1 MTKFAARLFA
11 GAAALCLASA
21 AAASAPVDISEAV
34 RLTLKDNSALRS
46 LRQELMKAQAFK
58 LQADGTLLPSVSAGG
73 VLNIQRE
80 PQTSDGSD
88 RSDSRAAN
96 ASLEQV
102 IYSGGKNSAQR
113 AQSPQVRT
121 IAEMA
126 VADGENSAVG
136 EVYARFYD
144 VLLKKK
150 QIEAEA
156 AAVAT
161 SELHLKQVT
170 QMAKL
175 GLANKLEV
183 IRAGQQLA
191 TNTANLST
199 ARGLHET
206 STISLMNYMAIAP
219 QERRDVTGEL
229 YEPAISGDRRES
241 LMLAEKFRADRRQL
255 EERLRYQENQIKI
268 ARSGMLPKVTAGLSS
283 GWSDPYRQQDRGS
296 DAWRAEISLSIPI
309 FDRNVT
315 RSSVMTAKAVREQ
328 DKIALEQKE
337 LDIKSE
343 VEAAWSEIETSRRSL
358 RASEK
363 ALELAKESLRLAEVG
378 YREGVTPQLDL
389 LDAQS
394 SLTLAQLEYNRAQYN
409 HLIAVVAL
417 KVTEGTIIQWN
428 GEKRR

>member
-1 MTKFAARLFA
+1 MMIRPAAKLL
-11 GAAALCLASA
+11 AAALCALA
-21 AAASAPVDISEAV
+21 AAAAGAAEPVDINEAV
-34 RLTLKDNSALRS
+34 KLTLKDNSALRS
-46 LRQELMKAQAFK
+46 LRQELIKAQAFK
-58 LQADGTLLPSVSAGG
+58 LRADGTLLPSVSAGG
-73 VLNIQRE
+73 VMDAQRE
-80 PQTSDGSD
+80 PQTTDGSD
-88 RSDSRAAN
+88 RGGSRSAN
-96 ASLEQV
+96 ATLEQV

-113 AQSPQVRT
+113 AQAPQVQT

-136 EVYARFYD
+136 ELYARFYN

-150 QIEAEA
+150 QIEAELD
-156 AAVAT
+156 AVAT

-170 QMAKL
+170 QMAEL

-191 TNTANLST
+191 TNTANLAT

-206 STISLMNYMAIAP
+206 AVISLMNYMAIEP
-219 QERRDVTGEL
+219 SDRREVLGEL
-229 YEPAISGDRRES
+229 YEPTVSGDRGQS
-241 LMLAEKFRADRRQL
+241 LALAEKFRADQRQL
-255 EERLRYQENQIKI
+255 AEQLRYQENQIKI
-268 ARSGMLPKVTAGLSS
+268 ERSGMLPKVTAGLSS
-283 GWSDPYRQQDRGS
+283 GWSNPYRQQDKSGDS
-296 DAWRAEISLSIPI
+296 WRAELSLSVPI
-309 FDRNVT
+309 FDRGVT
-315 RSSVMTAKAVREQ
+315 RSSVMSASAVHEQ
-328 DKIALEQKE
+328 DRIALEQKE

-343 VEAAWSEIETSRRSL
+343 VETAWSDIDTSRRSL

-363 ALELAKESLRLAEVG
+363 ALELAKETLRLAEVG

-417 KVTEGTIIQWN
+417 KVTEGTIIQWT
-428 GEKRR
+428 GAR

>member
-1 MTKFAARLFA
+1 MMIRPAAKLL
-11 GAAALCLASA
+11 AAALCALA
-21 AAASAPVDISEAV
+21 AAAAGAAEPVDINEAV
-34 RLTLKDNSALRS
+34 KLTLKDNSALRS
-46 LRQELMKAQAFK
+46 LRQELIKAQAFK
-58 LQADGTLLPSVSAGG
+58 LRADGTLLPSVSAGG
-73 VLNIQRE
+73 VMDAQRE
-80 PQTSDGSD
+80 PQTTDGSD
-88 RSDSRAAN
+88 RGGSRSAN
-96 ASLEQV
+96 ATLEQV

-113 AQSPQVRT
+113 AQAPQVQT

-136 EVYARFYD
+136 ELYARFYN

-150 QIEAEA
+150 QIEAELD
-156 AAVAT
+156 AVAT

-170 QMAKL
+170 QMAEL

-191 TNTANLST
+191 TNTANLAT

-206 STISLMNYMAIAP
+206 AVISLMNYMAIEP
-219 QERRDVTGEL
+219 SDRREVLGEL
-229 YEPAISGDRRES
+229 YEPTVSGDRGQS
-241 LMLAEKFRADRRQL
+241 LALAEKFRADRRQL
-255 EERLRYQENQIKI
+255 AEQLRYQENQIKI
-268 ARSGMLPKVTAGLSS
+268 ERSGMLPKVTAGLSS
-283 GWSDPYRQQDRGS
+283 GWSNPYRQQDKSGDS
-296 DAWRAEISLSIPI
+296 WRAELSLSVPI
-309 FDRNVT
+309 FDRGVT
-315 RSSVMTAKAVREQ
+315 RSSVMSASAVREQ
-328 DKIALEQKE
+328 DRIALEQKE

-343 VEAAWSEIETSRRSL
+343 VETAWSDIDTSRRSL

-363 ALELAKESLRLAEVG
+363 ALELAKETLRLAEVG

-417 KVTEGTIIQWN
+417 KVTEGTIIQWT
-428 GEKRR
+428 GAR

>member
-1 MTKFAARLFA
+1 MMIRPAAKLL
-11 GAAALCLASA
+11 AAALCALA
-21 AAASAPVDISEAV
+21 AAAAGAAEPVDINEAV
-34 RLTLKDNSALRS
+34 KLTLKDNSALRS
-46 LRQELMKAQAFK
+46 LRQELIKAQAFK
-58 LQADGTLLPSVSAGG
+58 LRADGTLLPSVSAGG
-73 VLNIQRE
+73 VMDAQRE
-80 PQTSDGSD
+80 PQTTDGSD
-88 RSDSRAAN
+88 RGGSRSAN
-96 ASLEQV
+96 ATLEQV

-113 AQSPQVRT
+113 AQAPQVRT

-136 EVYARFYD
+136 ELYARFYN

-150 QIEAEA
+150 QIEAELD
-156 AAVAT
+156 AVAT

-170 QMAKL
+170 QMAEL

-191 TNTANLST
+191 TNTANLAT

-206 STISLMNYMAIAP
+206 AVISLMNYMAIEP
-219 QERRDVTGEL
+219 SDRREVLGEL
-229 YEPAISGDRRES
+229 YEPTVSGDRGQS
-241 LMLAEKFRADRRQL
+241 LALAEKFRADRRQL
-255 EERLRYQENQIKI
+255 AEQNQIKI
-268 ARSGMLPKVTAGLSS
+268 ERSGMLPKVTAGLSS
-283 GWSDPYRQQDRGS
+283 GWSNPYRQQDKSGDS
-296 DAWRAEISLSIPI
+296 WRAELSLSVPI
-309 FDRNVT
+309 FDRGVT
-315 RSSVMTAKAVREQ
+315 RSSVMSASAVHEQ
-328 DKIALEQKE
+328 DRIALEQKE

-343 VEAAWSEIETSRRSL
+343 VETAWSDIDTSRRSL

-363 ALELAKESLRLAEVG
+363 ALELAKETLRLAEVG

-417 KVTEGTIIQWN
+417 KVTEGTIIQWT
-428 GEKRR
+428 GAR

>member
-1 MTKFAARLFA
+1 MMIRPAAKLL
-11 GAAALCLASA
+11 AAALCALA
-21 AAASAPVDISEAV
+21 AAAAGAAEPVDINEAV
-34 RLTLKDNSALRS
+34 KLTLKDNSALRS
-46 LRQELMKAQAFK
+46 LRQELIKAQAFK
-58 LQADGTLLPSVSAGG
+58 LRADGTLLPSVSAGG
-73 VLNIQRE
+73 VMDAQRE
-80 PQTSDGSD
+80 PQTTDGSD
-88 RSDSRAAN
+88 RGGSRSAN
-96 ASLEQV
+96 ATLEQV

-113 AQSPQVRT
+113 AQAPQVQT

-136 EVYARFYD
+136 ELYARFYN

-150 QIEAEA
+150 QIEAELD
-156 AAVAT
+156 AVAT

-170 QMAKL
+170 QMAEL

-191 TNTANLST
+191 TNTANLAT

-206 STISLMNYMAIAP
+206 AVISLMNYMAIEP
-219 QERRDVTGEL
+219 SDRREVLGEL
-229 YEPAISGDRRES
+229 YEPTVSGDRGQS
-241 LMLAEKFRADRRQL
+241 LALAEKFRADRRQL
-255 EERLRYQENQIKI
+255 AEQLRYQENQIKI
-268 ARSGMLPKVTAGLSS
+268 ERSGMLPKVTAGLSS
-283 GWSDPYRQQDRGS
+283 GWSNPYRQQDKSGDS
-296 DAWRAEISLSIPI
+296 WRAELSLSVPI
-309 FDRNVT
+309 FDRGVT
-315 RSSVMTAKAVREQ
+315 RSSVMSASAVHEQ
-328 DKIALEQKE
+328 DRIALEQKE

-343 VEAAWSEIETSRRSL
+343 VETAWSDIDTSRRSL

-363 ALELAKESLRLAEVG
+363 ALELAKETLRLAEVG

-417 KVTEGTIIQWN
+417 KVTEGTIIQWT
-428 GEKRR
+428 GAR

>member
-1 MTKFAARLFA
+1 MMIRPAAKLL
-11 GAAALCLASA
+11 AAALCALA
-21 AAASAPVDISEAV
+21 AAAAGAAEPVDINEAV
-34 RLTLKDNSALRS
+34 KLTLKDNSALRS
-46 LRQELMKAQAFK
+46 LRQELIKAQAFK
-58 LQADGTLLPSVSAGG
+58 LRADGTLLPSVSAGG
-73 VLNIQRE
+73 VMDAQRE
-80 PQTSDGSD
+80 PQTTDGSD
-88 RSDSRAAN
+88 RGGSRSAN
-96 ASLEQV
+96 ATLEQV

-113 AQSPQVRT
+113 AQAPLVRT

-136 EVYARFYD
+136 ELYARFYN

-150 QIEAEA
+150 QIEAELD
-156 AAVAT
+156 AVAT

-170 QMAKL
+170 QMAEL

-191 TNTANLST
+191 TNTANLAT

-206 STISLMNYMAIAP
+206 AVISLMNYMAIEP
-219 QERRDVTGEL
+219 SDRREVLGEL
-229 YEPAISGDRRES
+229 YEPTVSGDRGQS
-241 LMLAEKFRADRRQL
+241 LALAEKFRADRRQL
-255 EERLRYQENQIKI
+255 AEQLRYQENQIKI
-268 ARSGMLPKVTAGLSS
+268 ERSGMLPKVTAGLSS
-283 GWSDPYRQQDRGS
+283 GWSNPYRQQDKSGDS
-296 DAWRAEISLSIPI
+296 WRAELSLSVPI
-309 FDRNVT
+309 FDRGVT
-315 RSSVMTAKAVREQ
+315 RSSVMSASAVREQ
-328 DKIALEQKE
+328 DRIALEQKE

-343 VEAAWSEIETSRRSL
+343 VETAWSDIDTSRRSL

-363 ALELAKESLRLAEVG
+363 ALELAKETLRLAEVG

-417 KVTEGTIIQWN
+417 KVTEGTIIQWT
-428 GEKRR
+428 GAR

>member
-1 MTKFAARLFA
+1 MMIRPAAKLL
-11 GAAALCLASA
+11 AAALCALA
-21 AAASAPVDISEAV
+21 AAAAGAAEPVDINEAV
-34 RLTLKDNSALRS
+34 KLTLKDNSALRS
-46 LRQELMKAQAFK
+46 LRQELIKAQAFK
-58 LQADGTLLPSVSAGG
+58 LRADGTLLPSVSAGG
-73 VLNIQRE
+73 VMDAQRE
-80 PQTSDGSD
+80 PQTTDGSD
-88 RSDSRAAN
+88 RGGSRSAN
-96 ASLEQV
+96 ATLEQV

-113 AQSPQVRT
+113 AQAPQART

-136 EVYARFYD
+136 ELYARFYN

-150 QIEAEA
+150 QIEAELD
-156 AAVAT
+156 AVAT

-170 QMAKL
+170 QMAEL

-191 TNTANLST
+191 TNTANLAT

-206 STISLMNYMAIAP
+206 AVISLMNYMAIEP
-219 QERRDVTGEL
+219 SDRREVLGEL
-229 YEPAISGDRRES
+229 YEPAVSGDRGQS
-241 LMLAEKFRADRRQL
+241 LALAEKFRADRRQL
-255 EERLRYQENQIKI
+255 AEQLRYQENQIKI
-268 ARSGMLPKVTAGLSS
+268 ERSGMLPKVTAGLSS
-283 GWSDPYRQQDRGS
+283 GWSNPYRQQDKSGDS
-296 DAWRAEISLSIPI
+296 WRAELSLSVPI
-309 FDRNVT
+309 FDRGVT
-315 RSSVMTAKAVREQ
+315 RSSVMSASAVREQ
-328 DKIALEQKE
+328 DRIALEQKE

-343 VEAAWSEIETSRRSL
+343 VETAWSDIDTSRRSL

-363 ALELAKESLRLAEVG
+363 ALELAKETLRLAEVG

-417 KVTEGTIIQWN
+417 KVTEGTIIQWT
-428 GEKRR
+428 GAR